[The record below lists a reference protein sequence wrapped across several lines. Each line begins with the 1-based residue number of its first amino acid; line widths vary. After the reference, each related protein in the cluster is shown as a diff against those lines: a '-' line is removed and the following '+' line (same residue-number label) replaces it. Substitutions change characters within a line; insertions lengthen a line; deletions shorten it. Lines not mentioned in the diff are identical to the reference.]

1 MTTTKLFLIKAL
13 WGVEEID
20 QDKSK
25 WPALFQRIKSEGFD
39 AVETHGVYFTQKA
52 FVEEY
57 LLKALEI
64 EKELQ
69 IPIVHETHRRRIF
82 WNPFQLRD
90 KGSKGFRYMTSRS
103 VQVHVES
110 LKTIGLLAK
119 QAGAKMINA
128 HSGVDSW
135 SNKQVCNCFV
145 S

>member
-20 QDKSK
+20 EDKSK

-39 AVETHGVYFTQKA
+39 AVETDGVYFTQKA
-52 FVEEY
+52 FVEEI
-57 LLKALEI
+57 KKSKLELI
-64 EKELQ
+64 AQ
-69 IPIVHETHRRRIF
+69 IHTSSVI
-82 WNPFQLRD
+82 D

>member
-52 FVEEY
+52 FVEEI
-57 LLKALEI
+57 KKSKLELI
-64 EKELQ
+64 AQ
-69 IPIVHETHRRRIF
+69 IHTSSVI
-82 WNPFQLRD
+82 D